1 VYDKVRQN
9 VLQCATGRATVCY
22 MSEIKSRSIRLDDEN
37 WEWLSGLPGR
47 SANEAVGAL
56 RGETAAE
63 LGEVLEFV
71 RSAPSEFEE
80 ACLRAIERWKSERPG
95 SAQIPSTFQQ
105 GDLPTNFDPASIPGV
120 STGAPKVEGQWP
132 CRCVHSGCRGS
143 KFIGVSRFQNLCDE
157 CREVGHLGDARSCR
171 ACEDDSATG
180 AI

>member
-1 VYDKVRQN
+1 
-9 VLQCATGRATVCY
+9 VCY
-22 MSEIKSRSIRLDDEN
+22 MGEIKSRSIRLDDEN

-56 RGETAAE
+56 RGAGADE

-80 ACLRAIERWKSERPG
+80 ACLRAIERFKDAGSSSSTAANMSNFQPG
-95 SAQIPSTFQQ
+95 TS
-105 GDLPTNFDPASIPGV
+105 FDPASIPGV
-120 STGAPKVEGQWP
+120 SVGLPAPKVEGQWP
-132 CRCVHSGCRGS
+132 CRCVHSGCQGS
-143 KFIGVSRFQNLCDE
+143 KFMGVSRFQNLCDG
-157 CREVGHLGDARSCR
+157 CREAGHLGDARSCR